1 MVSQD
6 LKNLHRRT
14 ASVKVLYDK
23 AFIIAQNSNYDEYSL
38 ASMVYELLVK
48 NSTAT
53 CASKSA
59 GASTHKGSV
68 INSEN

>member
-1 MVSQD
+1 MVYQD

-38 ASMVYELLVK
+38 ASMVYKLLVK

-59 GASTHKGSV
+59 GAPTHKGSV
-68 INSEN
+68 INSKN